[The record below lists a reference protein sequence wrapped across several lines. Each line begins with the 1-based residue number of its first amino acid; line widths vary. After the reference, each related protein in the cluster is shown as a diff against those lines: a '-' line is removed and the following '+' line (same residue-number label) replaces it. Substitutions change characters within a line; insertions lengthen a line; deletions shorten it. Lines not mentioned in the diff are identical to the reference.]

1 MIRPA
6 RAEDADALA
15 TLERDTFTSQAW
27 TLKQVE
33 AEAAGPTRHVLVAE
47 SDGDVVGYGAIS
59 IAGDVADLTRIVV
72 AESKRRAGVASALLA
87 AIHDAAAR
95 AGAERMLLEVAESNV
110 DARAFYATHGY
121 TEISRR
127 RGYYAGD
134 DDALVL
140 ARAVP

>member
-15 TLERDTFTSQAW
+15 TLERDTFASDAW
-27 TLKQVE
+27 TLHQVQ
-33 AEAAGPTRHVLVAE
+33 AETAAPTRHVLVAE
-47 SDGDVVGYGAIS
+47 SGGDVIGYGAIS

-87 AIHDAAAR
+87 ALHDAAAR
-95 AGAERMLLEVAESNV
+95 AGAERMLLEVAETNV
-110 DARAFYATHGY
+110 DARAFYAAYEY

-127 RGYYAGD
+127 RGYYPAGD
-134 DDALVL
+134 AALVL